1 MGFVLDNQRSYKK
14 LGRMCPYLVVKV
26 DYKSPSMWDEIIYLV
41 EQKSL
46 RLITNQLSSGTRLR
60 ISSSKVKK
68 SIYTPLTSILR
79 ISNSLSLN
87 C

>member
-14 LGRMCPYLVVKV
+14 LRRMCPCLVVKV

-46 RLITNQLSSGTRLR
+46 RLITNQLPSGTRLQ
-60 ISSSKVKK
+60 ISSSKVFHGQHQAK
-68 SIYTPLTSILR
+68 
-79 ISNSLSLN
+79 N
-87 C
+87 